1 MNFKQTTTH
10 VLILTKGFQPIVHH
24 RTAKLGSQICS
35 TRPRPRRYHE
45 SCKVKKIPSKY
56 YWLAGKHMN
65 KVLRW
70 AFMMYHRVD
79 DRALFFFWV
88 PCWLAYLLGG
98 CAALNSN
105 QYFEGVV
112 LFQAQ
117 CLANGHVVKVPYG
130 LCYEGIFKGCVI
142 LLSQNQLFIL
152 IKTNKQPSL
161 KNSFQFVSHFYLI
174 QKRKN

>member
-1 MNFKQTTTH
+1 MDAKVSTKTKTFQNLNKNCPSLSI
-10 VLILTKGFQPIVHH
+10 VLGGKAVLLHKGFQPIVHH

-88 PCWLAYLLGG
+88 PCSVAYLLGG
-98 CAALNSN
+98 CAALNGN

-112 LFQAQ
+112 LF
-117 CLANGHVVKVPYG
+117 
-130 LCYEGIFKGCVI
+130 
-142 LLSQNQLFIL
+142 
-152 IKTNKQPSL
+152 
-161 KNSFQFVSHFYLI
+161 
-174 QKRKN
+174 